1 MRGMQLPDPQGDKPV
16 KLTAPD
22 GVLAVSIGTVT
33 VEGPEADIDD
43 PVLEHEL
50 RQLGWTEAKAPARKP
65 KSED

>member
-22 GVLAVSIGTVT
+22 DVLAVSIGTVT

-50 RQLGWTEAKAPARKP
+50 RQLGWTGAQKKPAQKKP
-65 KSED
+65 ED